1 MIAFKWFHVN
11 IYIILM
17 FYGIKANERYKKC
30 RNIQKY
36 IKIATLLNK
45 INTYIDN
52 ICSYNYN
59 CK

>member
-1 MIAFKWFHVN
+1 
-11 IYIILM
+11 M